1 MMKGTNSNYTKKVK
15 RENKEA
21 YSSTGD
27 QFSVS
32 NLGNAIP
39 QQGAH
44 SFVAEVCSNLFANN
58 IIISYFRTNILYK
71 RTYLLDKLV

>member
-44 SFVAEVCSNLFANN
+44 SFVAEVFSDLFANN
-58 IIISYFRTNILYK
+58 FLFQDKYFI
-71 RTYLLDKLV
+71 